1 MCTICKIECH
11 WRRGQW
17 SGYIGNGTAWMVSG
31 AIGCTFMAPGW
42 NHYSNAFK
50 LDLNLEV
57 QQKTRRSALDIVS
70 YYYFFNPVQRLL
82 TQLELQ
88 YRNNG
93 LANYV
98 ARVLNVRSYNRI
110 LQWKRRALGVKGKL
124 HTFDVFNCKSWSTG
138 KKQENKR

>member
-1 MCTICKIECH
+1 MVLSAALSWPLVETI
-11 WRRGQW
+11 
-17 SGYIGNGTAWMVSG
+17 
-31 AIGCTFMAPGW
+31 MATPLSW
-42 NHYSNAFK
+42 N
-50 LDLNLEV
+50 LNLEV

-124 HTFDVFNCKSWSTG
+124 HTFDVFNCKS
-138 KKQENKR
+138 